1 MPELPEVETIVRGLR
16 NHLIGFTINSIDL
29 QRKDLRFPIPKS
41 LNKSLNGK
49 KITNILRR
57 GKYII
62 INNEAKQ
69 TILLHLGMSG
79 RIKIRPTNS
88 KKVKHDHIIIKLNS
102 NKEIVFNDSR
112 GFGMVDY
119 INKTDYKSHKW
130 IKFLGPE
137 PLDNIFSS
145 NYITNYLSSR
155 NSPIKNVLLNQ
166 KFVAG
171 LGNIYACEAL
181 FLAGIS
187 PNRIA
192 KTIKGGR
199 SKKLALSIKC
209 VLRKAIELGGCSI
222 KDYVQASGEMG
233 YFQQKLNVYGKHGQ
247 KCSLCVCNSSIK
259 KIKQSGR
266 STFFCSKKQR

>member
-16 NHLIGFTINSIDL
+16 HHLIGFTINSIDL

-41 LNKSLNGK
+41 LKKSLNGK

-69 TILLHLGMSG
+69 TVLLHLGMSG
-79 RIKIRPTNS
+79 RIKIRPIDS

-102 NKEIVFNDSR
+102 RQEIVYNDSR
-112 GFGMVDY
+112 RFGMIDY
-119 INKTDYKSHKW
+119 INSADFNNHKW
-130 IKFLGPE
+130 IKSLGPE
-137 PLDNIFSS
+137 PLDKVFSS
-145 NYITNYLSSR
+145 NYIADSLSTIK
-155 NSPIKNVLLNQ
+155 SPIKNVLLNQ

-171 LGNIYACEAL
+171 LGNIYACESL

-187 PNRIA
+187 PYRIA
-192 KTIKGGR
+192 NTIKRNR
-199 SKKLALSIKC
+199 SKKLALSIKK
-209 VLRKAIELGGCSI
+209 VLNQAIDLGGCSI

-233 YFQQKLNVYGKHGQ
+233 YFQQKLNVYGKYGQ
-247 KCSLCVCNSSIK
+247 KCSACTCNSSIK

-266 STFFCSKKQR
+266 STFFCSKIQR

>member
-49 KITNILRR
+49 KIIDIVRR

-62 INNEAKQ
+62 INNEDKQ
-69 TILLHLGMSG
+69 TILLHLGMTG
-79 RIKIRPTNS
+79 RIKIRPINT

-102 NKEIVFNDSR
+102 NQEIVFNDSR
-112 GFGMVDY
+112 RFGMVDY
-119 INKTDYKSHKW
+119 IDKIDYRNHKW

-137 PLDNIFSS
+137 PLGSLFSD
-145 NYITNYLSSR
+145 NYITTYLSKSK
-155 NSPIKNVLLNQ
+155 SPIKNVLLNQ

-171 LGNIYACEAL
+171 IGNIYACEAL
-181 FLAGIS
+181 YLAGIS

-192 KTIKGGR
+192 NSISRNR
-199 SKKLALSIKC
+199 SKKLALAIKQ
-209 VLRKAIELGGCSI
+209 VLNKAIELGGCSI
-222 KDYVQASGEMG
+222 KDYVQASGEIG
-233 YFQQKLNVYGKHGQ
+233 YFQQELNVYGKYGK
-247 KCSLCVCNSSIK
+247 KCTLCICNSSIK

-266 STFFCSKKQR
+266 SAFFCSKKQT